1 MAQVIG
7 LHDTLQSAPVM
18 NRGALESAVA
28 QPQAGFGETEFYP
41 STLEKA
47 AVLLRGVA
55 NAHAFVDGNKRTAW
69 VTTVIFLQLNGI
81 LVMGPTDTQV
91 ADFVDL
97 TVVQGNASVGEIV
110 DWLLAYCVRT

>member
-1 MAQVIG
+1 
-7 LHDTLQSAPVM
+7 M